1 MPADIGKVIMN
12 TEQKALFDKAR
23 RVVVKVGSGVLSHNG
38 GINLNVVASIS
49 SQMAALMR
57 SGRQMI
63 LVSSGAVASGVSKVG
78 LGRRPSS
85 MPEKQ
90 AAAAIGQASLVLE
103 YELRFASAGLQVAQV
118 LLTRNDL
125 SHRTRYLNARNTL
138 NTLLSWGVVPIINEN
153 DTVVTDEIR
162 FGDND
167 NLSAMIALLLDADLL
182 INLTDID
189 GLYDGDPRKNPE
201 AKRLEVVEEITP
213 AIEEGSK
220 GSPGAVGTGG
230 MWTKIEAAKKS
241 TASGVPMVIA
251 CGSQPNV
258 LTDLFDG
265 VAHGT
270 FFVPNPDKLGSR
282 KRWIAFTSKTFG
294 EVRVDEGAVK
304 ALTERGKSL
313 LPSGI
318 TEVSGSFDV
327 GAAVLVCDASGEEL
341 GRGLTNYTAEEIRA
355 IKGLKTDEIESRLG
369 FCEYD
374 EVIHRDNLV
383 VTRR

>member
-1 MPADIGKVIMN
+1 MDKD
-12 TEQKALFDKAR
+12 QKALFDNAR
-23 RVVVKVGSGVLSHNG
+23 RVVVKVGSGVLSYNG
-38 GINLNVVASIS
+38 GINHNVVASIS
-49 SQMAALMR
+49 RQMATLTQG
-57 SGRQMI
+57 GREMI
-63 LVSSGAVASGVSKVG
+63 LVSSGAVASGVAKIG
-78 LGRRPSS
+78 LGRRPAS

-90 AAAAIGQASLVLE
+90 AAAAIGQAGLILE
-103 YELRFASAGLQVAQV
+103 YELRFAEAGLKVAQV

-189 GLYDGDPRKNPE
+189 ALYDGDPRTNPG
-201 AKRLEVVEEITP
+201 AKRLDIVQKITP
-213 AIEEGSK
+213 AIEASSK

-251 CGSQPNV
+251 SGSDPKV

-265 VAHGT
+265 IAHGT
-270 FFVPNPDKLGSR
+270 YFVPRADKLGSR

-294 EVRVDEGAVK
+294 YVTVDDGAVK
-304 ALTERGKSL
+304 ALVERGKSL
-313 LPSGI
+313 LPSGVLD
-318 TEVSGSFDV
+318 VSGEFDV
-327 GAAVLVCDASGEEL
+327 GAAVAVCDTSGNEL
-341 GRGLTNYTAEEIRA
+341 GRGLTNFTAEEIRA
-355 IKGLKTDEIESRLG
+355 IKGLRSDQIEASFGCR
-369 FCEYD
+369 EYD

-383 VTRR
+383 MTATVS

>member
-1 MPADIGKVIMN
+1 MDKD
-12 TEQKALFDKAR
+12 QKALFDNAR
-23 RVVVKVGSGVLSHNG
+23 RVVVKVGSGVLSYNG
-38 GINLNVVASIS
+38 GINHNVVASIS
-49 SQMAALMR
+49 RQMATLTQG
-57 SGRQMI
+57 GREMI
-63 LVSSGAVASGVSKVG
+63 LVSSGAVASGVAKIG
-78 LGRRPSS
+78 LGRRPAS

-90 AAAAIGQASLVLE
+90 AAAAIGQAGLILE
-103 YELRFASAGLQVAQV
+103 YELRFAEAGLKVAQV

-189 GLYDGDPRKNPE
+189 ALYDGDPRTNPD
-201 AKRLEVVEEITP
+201 AKRLDIVQKITP
-213 AIEEGSK
+213 AIEASSK

-251 CGSQPNV
+251 SGSDPKV
-258 LTDLFDG
+258 LTELFDG
-265 VAHGT
+265 IAHGT
-270 FFVPNPDKLGSR
+270 YFVPRADKLGSR

-294 EVRVDEGAVK
+294 HVTVDDGAVK
-304 ALTERGKSL
+304 ALVERGKSL
-313 LPSGI
+313 LPSGVLD
-318 TEVSGSFDV
+318 VSGEFDV
-327 GAAVLVCDASGEEL
+327 GAAVAVCDTSGNEL
-341 GRGLTNYTAEEIRA
+341 GRGLTNFTAEEIRA
-355 IKGLKTDEIESRLG
+355 IKGLRSDQIEASFG
-369 FCEYD
+369 CQEYD

-383 VTRR
+383 MTATVS

>member
-1 MPADIGKVIMN
+1 MDKD
-12 TEQKALFDKAR
+12 QKALFDNAR
-23 RVVVKVGSGVLSHNG
+23 RVVVKVGSGVLSYNG
-38 GINLNVVASIS
+38 GINHNVVASIS
-49 SQMAALMR
+49 RQLAALTQG
-57 SGRQMI
+57 GREMI
-63 LVSSGAVASGVSKVG
+63 LVSSGAVASGVAKIG
-78 LGRRPSS
+78 LGRRPAS

-90 AAAAIGQASLVLE
+90 AAAAIGQAGLILE
-103 YELRFASAGLQVAQV
+103 YELRFAEAGLKVAQV

-189 GLYDGDPRKNPE
+189 ALYDGDPRTNPD
-201 AKRLEVVEEITP
+201 AKRLDIVRKITP
-213 AIEEGSK
+213 AIEASSK

-251 CGSQPNV
+251 SGADPKV
-258 LTDLFDG
+258 LTDLFG
-265 VAHGT
+265 GIAHGT
-270 FFVPNPDKLGSR
+270 YFVPRADKMGSR

-294 EVRVDEGAVK
+294 HVTVDDGAVK
-304 ALTERGKSL
+304 ALVERGKSL
-313 LPSGI
+313 LPSGVLD
-318 TEVSGSFDV
+318 VSGEFDV
-327 GAAVLVCDASGEEL
+327 GAAVAVCDTSGNEL
-341 GRGLTNYTAEEIRA
+341 GRGLTNFTAEQIRA
-355 IKGLKTDEIESRLG
+355 IKGLRSDQIEASFGSR
-369 FCEYD
+369 EYD

-383 VTRR
+383 MTATVS

>member
-1 MPADIGKVIMN
+1 MDKD
-12 TEQKALFDKAR
+12 QKALFDNAR
-23 RVVVKVGSGVLSHNG
+23 RVVVKVGSGVLSYNG
-38 GINLNVVASIS
+38 GINHNVVASIS
-49 SQMAALMR
+49 RQMATLTQG
-57 SGRQMI
+57 GREMI
-63 LVSSGAVASGVSKVG
+63 LVSSGAVASGVAKIG
-78 LGRRPSS
+78 LGRRPAS

-90 AAAAIGQASLVLE
+90 AAAAIGQAGLILE
-103 YELRFASAGLQVAQV
+103 YELRFAEAGLKVAQV

-138 NTLLSWGVVPIINEN
+138 NTLLAWGVVPIINEN

-189 GLYDGDPRKNPE
+189 ALYDGDPRTNPE
-201 AKRLEVVEEITP
+201 AKRLDVVPKITP
-213 AIEEGSK
+213 AIEASSK

-251 CGSQPNV
+251 SGSDPKV
-258 LTDLFDG
+258 LTELFDG
-265 VAHGT
+265 IAHGT
-270 FFVPNPDKLGSR
+270 YFVPRADKLGSR

-294 EVRVDEGAVK
+294 HVTVDDGAVK
-304 ALTERGKSL
+304 ALVERGKSL
-313 LPSGI
+313 LPSGVLD
-318 TEVSGSFDV
+318 VSGEFDV
-327 GAAVLVCDASGEEL
+327 GAAVAVCDTSGNEL
-341 GRGLTNYTAEEIRA
+341 GRGLTNFTAEEIRA
-355 IKGLKTDEIESRLG
+355 IKGLRSDQIEASFG
-369 FCEYD
+369 CQEYD

-383 VTRR
+383 MTATVS

>member
-1 MPADIGKVIMN
+1 MDKD
-12 TEQKALFDKAR
+12 QKALFDNAR
-23 RVVVKVGSGVLSHNG
+23 RVVVKVGSGVLSYNG
-38 GINLNVVASIS
+38 GINHNVVASIS
-49 SQMAALMR
+49 RQMATLTQG
-57 SGRQMI
+57 GREMI
-63 LVSSGAVASGVSKVG
+63 LVSSGAVASGVAKIG
-78 LGRRPSS
+78 LGRRPAS

-90 AAAAIGQASLVLE
+90 AAAAIGQAGLILE
-103 YELRFASAGLQVAQV
+103 YELRFAEAGLKVAQV

-138 NTLLSWGVVPIINEN
+138 NTLLAWGVVPIINEN

-189 GLYDGDPRKNPE
+189 ALYDGDPRTNPE
-201 AKRLEVVEEITP
+201 AKRLDIVPKITP
-213 AIEEGSK
+213 AIEASSK

-251 CGSQPNV
+251 SGSDPKV
-258 LTDLFDG
+258 LTELFDG
-265 VAHGT
+265 IAHGT
-270 FFVPNPDKLGSR
+270 YFVPRADKLGSR

-294 EVRVDEGAVK
+294 HVTVDDGAVK
-304 ALTERGKSL
+304 ALVERGKSL
-313 LPSGI
+313 LPSGVLD
-318 TEVSGSFDV
+318 VSGEFDV
-327 GAAVLVCDASGEEL
+327 GAAVAVCDTSGNEL
-341 GRGLTNYTAEEIRA
+341 GRGLTNFTAEEIRA
-355 IKGLKTDEIESRLG
+355 IKGLRSDQIEASFG
-369 FCEYD
+369 CQEYD

-383 VTRR
+383 MTATVS

>member
-1 MPADIGKVIMN
+1 MDKD
-12 TEQKALFDKAR
+12 QKALFDNAR
-23 RVVVKVGSGVLSHNG
+23 RVVVKVGSGVLSYNG
-38 GINLNVVASIS
+38 GINHNVVASIS
-49 SQMAALMR
+49 RQMATLTQG
-57 SGRQMI
+57 GREMI
-63 LVSSGAVASGVSKVG
+63 LVSSGAVASGVAKIG
-78 LGRRPSS
+78 LGRRPAS

-90 AAAAIGQASLVLE
+90 AAAAIGQAGLILE
-103 YELRFASAGLQVAQV
+103 YELRFAEAGLKVAQV

-189 GLYDGDPRKNPE
+189 ALYDGDPRTNPD
-201 AKRLEVVEEITP
+201 AKRLDIVQKITP
-213 AIEEGSK
+213 AIEASSK

-251 CGSQPNV
+251 SGSDPKV
-258 LTDLFDG
+258 LTELFDG
-265 VAHGT
+265 IAHGT
-270 FFVPNPDKLGSR
+270 YFVPRADKLGSR

-294 EVRVDEGAVK
+294 HVTVDDGAVK
-304 ALTERGKSL
+304 ALVERGKSL
-313 LPSGI
+313 LPSGVLD
-318 TEVSGSFDV
+318 VSGEFDV
-327 GAAVLVCDASGEEL
+327 GAAVAVCDTSGNEL
-341 GRGLTNYTAEEIRA
+341 GRGLTNFTAEEIRA
-355 IKGLKTDEIESRLG
+355 IKGLRSDQIEASFGCR
-369 FCEYD
+369 EYD

-383 VTRR
+383 MTATVS

>member
-1 MPADIGKVIMN
+1 MDKD
-12 TEQKALFDKAR
+12 QKALFDNAR
-23 RVVVKVGSGVLSHNG
+23 RVVVKVGSGVLSYNG
-38 GINLNVVASIS
+38 GINHNVVASIS
-49 SQMAALMR
+49 RQMAALTQG
-57 SGRQMI
+57 GREMI
-63 LVSSGAVASGVSKVG
+63 LVSSGAVASGVAKIG
-78 LGRRPSS
+78 LGRRPAS

-90 AAAAIGQASLVLE
+90 AAAAIGQAGLILE
-103 YELRFASAGLQVAQV
+103 YELRFAEAGLKVAQV

-189 GLYDGDPRKNPE
+189 ALYDGDPRTNPE
-201 AKRLEVVEEITP
+201 AKRLDIVRKITP
-213 AIEEGSK
+213 AIEASSK

-251 CGSQPNV
+251 SGSDPKV
-258 LTDLFDG
+258 LTELFEG
-265 VAHGT
+265 IAHGT
-270 FFVPNPDKLGSR
+270 YFVPRADKLGSR

-294 EVRVDEGAVK
+294 HVTVDDGAAK
-304 ALTERGKSL
+304 ALVERGKSL
-313 LPSGI
+313 LPSGVLD
-318 TEVSGSFDV
+318 VSGEFDV
-327 GAAVLVCDASGEEL
+327 GAAVAVCDTSGNEL
-341 GRGLTNYTAEEIRA
+341 GRGLTNFTAEEIRA
-355 IKGLKTDEIESRLG
+355 IKGLRSDQIEASFGCR
-369 FCEYD
+369 EYD

-383 VTRR
+383 MTATVS